1 MEAAETQALVADLE
15 SLKRRA
21 RADRRATSIPLLTFG
36 AIALLGA
43 AVTAGSGT
51 VSNWVFFYWVLAVPA
66 GFGFLAWRQ
75 QRRATLTG
83 VGGGNEPYRWFA
95 LGFPL
100 LFVIPFGFLVITF
113 PLAAIAAALLY
124 VAARQH
130 NRYLGICAAVF
141 GVVGTLEVS
150 FAAVRNRLYDVA
162 LALGFQKEQYGYFSW
177 AEALAI
183 GLLAGFLLGAGLVAR
198 RRETRT
204 A

>member
-21 RADRRATSIPLLTFG
+21 RADRRATSLPLLTFG
-36 AIALLGA
+36 AIALAGA
-43 AVTAGSGT
+43 AITAASGT
-51 VSNWVFFYWVLAVPA
+51 VSNWTFFYWILAVPA

-75 QRRATLTG
+75 QRRAALTG

-100 LFVIPFGFLVITF
+100 LFVIPLGLLVITF
-113 PLAAIAAALLY
+113 PLAAIAAGLLY

-141 GVVGTLEVS
+141 GIVGTVEVS
-150 FAAVRNRLYDVA
+150 FAVVRNRLYEVTR
-162 LALGFQKEQYGYFSW
+162 ALGFHEEKYGYFSW
-177 AEALAI
+177 ADALAL

-198 RRETRT
+198 RRETR
-204 A
+204 AA